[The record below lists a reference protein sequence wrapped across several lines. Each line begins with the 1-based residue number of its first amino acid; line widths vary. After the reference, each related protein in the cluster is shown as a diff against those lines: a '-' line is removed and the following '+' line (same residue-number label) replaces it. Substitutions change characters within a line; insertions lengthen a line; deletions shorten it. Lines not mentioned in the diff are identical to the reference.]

1 LKDFLSQR
9 LPDHMVPAAFVPLE
23 KLPLTPN
30 GKVDR
35 KALPAPD
42 YQAAAAS
49 AGYEPARDPVEETLV
64 EIWQEVLSA
73 DRVGV
78 HDNFFDLGGHSL
90 LAAQVVA
97 RIHRTFDL
105 EIPLRTLFEF
115 PTIAGLAAQITTLKE
130 ASGAGD
136 DDLLEQLLGEL
147 ENLTD
152 EQVEQIKTAK
162 FKSQE

>member
-1 LKDFLSQR
+1 
-9 LPDHMVPAAFVPLE
+9 
-23 KLPLTPN
+23 
-30 GKVDR
+30 
-35 KALPAPD
+35 
-42 YQAAAAS
+42 
-49 AGYEPARDPVEETLV
+49 V

-90 LAAQVVA
+90 LAVQVVA